1 MYTARKK
8 AEERLRIKR
17 DQYNQTVAQM
27 HFSTAVQLVNK
38 REVNEQR
45 IKQLESI
52 EQRLV
57 GNLQTT
63 LLSKNAAM
71 NELA

>member
-1 MYTARKK
+1 
-8 AEERLRIKR
+8 
-17 DQYNQTVAQM
+17 M
-27 HFSTAVQLVNK
+27 HFSTAAQLVNK

-52 EQRLV
+52 EQQLV